1 MDRMLLHAEDK
12 KGKSFFVPKF
22 YIESLLRERKIERFR
37 RANGWVDLKAQ
48 NRAQNPIGYSGPERR
63 LSRRVD
69 WNLFGLPVEEQL
81 RRECSLETILGYG
94 EAAREIA
101 LKLRNVARTNLSVL
115 IQGKTGTGKG
125 LAALILHELSPR
137 KGKPFIRVDCGAIP
151 PTLIESELFGYEKG
165 SFTGAFRSKPGR
177 FQMANG
183 GTIFLDEIAN
193 LSMEM
198 QTRLLGFLEER
209 VVSSIGGVTSVKLD
223 VRIVSATNAD
233 LVEQVR
239 KYQFREDLYYR
250 LNEFEIYMPSL
261 KERPDDLFFL
271 ATKFLTMANK
281 ELGKEV
287 AGFSE
292 EALDFISQYEW
303 PGNIRELKNCMKRA
317 VLLAQDVI
325 EKEHLLGSVREVQTS
340 PSLDACLENAFA
352 KGRSLH
358 EIVDMIGRL
367 AEEKVISRV
376 YEQSCRNKRKTCEI
390 LGIDYS
396 TLFRKRCLPLA
407 SDQAQED
414 SR

>member
-1 MDRMLLHAEDK
+1 MDRVLLWAENERAEAI
-12 KGKSFFVPKF
+12 FVPKF
-22 YIESLLRERKIERFR
+22 YLETLLRGRKIKRFR
-37 RANGWVDLKAQ
+37 RASGWIDHNEQ
-48 NRAQNPIGYSGPERR
+48 QRNEQPGEYRGPERR
-63 LSRRVD
+63 LIGRID
-69 WNLFGLPVEEQL
+69 WKLFPLPVEEQL
-81 RRECSLETILGYG
+81 RRECSLETILGDG
-94 EAAREIA
+94 ETAREIA
-101 LKLRNVARTNLSVL
+101 RKLRNVARTNLSVL

-137 KGKPFIRVDCGAIP
+137 RGKPFIRVDCGAIP

-223 VRIVSATNAD
+223 VRIISATNAD

-239 KYQFREDLYYR
+239 KYQFREDLYFR

-271 ATKFLTMANK
+271 ATKFLTMANT
-281 ELGKEV
+281 ELQKHV
-287 AGFSE
+287 IGFSE

-303 PGNIRELKNCMKRA
+303 PGNIRELKNCIKRA
-317 VLLAQDVI
+317 VLLADDVI
-325 EKEHLLGSVREVQTS
+325 EKEHLLGSVRDVRTS
-340 PSLDACLENAFA
+340 PSLDATLENAFA

-358 EIVDMIGRL
+358 EIVEMIGRL
-367 AEEKVISRV
+367 AEEKVIKRV
-376 YEQSCRNKRKTCEI
+376 YEQSCGNKRRTCEI

-396 TLFRKRCLPLA
+396 TLFRKKCLPL
-407 SDQAQED
+407 SSEQTQED